1 MEKSFLRNVD
11 PKLRLWV
18 DYEAEQLIQETQ
30 LNDDT

>member
-18 DYEAEQLIQETQ
+18 DYEVKAGSEQLIQETQ
-30 LNDDT
+30 